1 MRRSVVNVVAVP
13 LVCLCVGLLS
23 ACGDD
28 TAPGASATESGG
40 ETTTTTETTGEPMET
55 TGMEGECA
63 KNSQCEDGNE
73 CTNNRCAGDN
83 TCVVEAVLSNAC
95 RPQIEVEYPV
105 RGSTI
110 VGEPGVPVVAVKG
123 KVESAAGGIES
134 LVLNG
139 DKVELGA
146 DGSFEVDLVVAP
158 GGHSLDFEATDV
170 VGAKRRR
177 VQSFLWSTDY
187 RKPEVTGEQMVPQG
201 IAFYLSQEALDD
213 GDNGDP
219 ADDIATVLG
228 IALKSFDIAALL
240 DPDTP
245 ITTTAGYKVYL
256 TDMNFGSTKVTLS
269 GIDGGLHLSAA
280 IQEVVGDLEFDCTTP
295 ACILLGGDSTGGL
308 SIDKIEVEA
317 DTMIWVDAQ
326 GEVQVT
332 VMNPSTSLKEGDVD
346 IWSNK
351 GWTNFLLTIIKP
363 FIMGG
368 IVADLVDSLNDQIEN
383 QLGPALAGALNTLE
397 VNTLFE
403 LPDLGG
409 GDTTVPVNLVTEFA
423 ETIFHDGVAPPDPS
437 PPQSGRI
444 EQRGGGYFTMDVTP
458 YENDGVPGRVG
469 CASTEEMLI
478 LPQEGEVEIGLA
490 DDMINQVLYGAWR
503 GGLLEFIVPKELA
516 ESDAVKV
523 NDFIASGMLAPT
535 ASDCQNPGEL
545 LAQIGDLR
553 FDASLVVL
561 DKPMTFT
568 AWMTMIVRLE
578 ISAEG
583 KNVAIWIPEV
593 VDVKTELN
601 ANEDEMIDAEE
612 FIAEQLEM
620 GISNQILEALGGD
633 GLGGIEL
640 PQIDLSANLGLPP
653 GTAVLTMTAEG
664 ASREPGTTVISA
676 HF

>member
-1 MRRSVVNVVAVP
+1 MRSPIVASVVLLAALVP
-13 LVCLCVGLLS
+13 

-28 TAPGASATESGG
+28 TATGVSATESGG
-40 ETTTTTETTGEPMET
+40 ETSTSTTGEPMET
-55 TGMEGECA
+55 TGMEGLCVE
-63 KNSQCEDGNE
+63 NSQCEDGNE
-73 CTNNRCAGDN
+73 CTYNRCAGDGQ
-83 TCVVEAVLSNAC
+83 CLVEAVLSNAC
-95 RPQIEVEYPV
+95 RPQISVDYPP
-105 RGSTI
+105 RGATI
-110 VGEPGVPVVAVKG
+110 VGEPGVPVVTVTG
-123 KVESAAGGIES
+123 KAESAAGGIET
-134 LVLNG
+134 LMLNG
-139 DKVELGA
+139 EGVKLGD
-146 DGSFEVDLVVAP
+146 DGSFEVDVVVTP
-158 GGHSLDFEATDV
+158 GGSSLDFEATDV
-170 VGAKRRR
+170 IGAKRRR

-187 RKPEVTGEQMVPQG
+187 RKPEVTGEQMVPEG
-201 IAFYLSQEALDD
+201 IAFYLSQESLDD
-213 GDNGDP
+213 GDNSDP

-228 IALKSFDIAALL
+228 IALQNFDIAALL
-240 DPDTP
+240 DPNTP

-256 TDMNFGSTKVTLS
+256 TDMTFGSTKVGLL
-269 GIDGGLHLSAA
+269 GIDGGLHISAA
-280 IQEVVGDLEFDCTTP
+280 IQEVEGALDFDCTTP
-295 ACILLGGDSTGGL
+295 ACILLGGDGTGGL

-317 DTMIWVDAQ
+317 DTMIWVDADGQ
-326 GEVQVT
+326 VQVT
-332 VMNPSTSLKEGDVD
+332 VMNSSTTLKEGDVD
-346 IWSNK
+346 IYSNNV
-351 GWTNFLLTIIKP
+351 WTNFLLTIIKP

-409 GDTTVPVNLVTEFA
+409 GETKVPVNLVTEFA
-423 ETIFHDGVAPPDPS
+423 DTIFHDGEAPPDPS

-444 EQRGGGYFTMDVTP
+444 VQRGGGYFVEDVTP
-458 YENDGVPGRVG
+458 YENEGVPGRVG
-469 CASTEEMLI
+469 CGSLEEQLM
-478 LPQEGEVEIGLA
+478 LPQKGEVEIGLA

-503 GGLLEFIVPKELA
+503 GGLLEFIVPPELA
-516 ESDAVKV
+516 ESDAVGV
-523 NDFIASGMLAPT
+523 NEFIASGMLAPT
-535 ASDCQNPGEL
+535 ASDCANPGEL

-583 KNVAIWIPEV
+583 KNVAIGIPEV

-601 ANEDEMIDAEE
+601 ANEDDMIDAET
-612 FIAEQLEM
+612 FIAEQLEA
-620 GISNQILEALGGD
+620 GITNQILGALGGD

-640 PQIDLSANLGLPP
+640 PEIDLSANLGLPP
-653 GTAVLTMTAEG
+653 GTAVLTMTADG